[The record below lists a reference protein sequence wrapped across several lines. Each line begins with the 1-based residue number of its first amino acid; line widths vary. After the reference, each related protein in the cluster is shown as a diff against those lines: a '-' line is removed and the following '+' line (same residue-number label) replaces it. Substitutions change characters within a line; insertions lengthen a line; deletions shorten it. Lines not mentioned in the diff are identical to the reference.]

1 MYSSAG
7 YGFAY
12 WFIVDILELF
22 YFNLPLLYNRRHSV
36 LLSGFIPSTLFYKK
50 RVESQL
56 FILFYVTV
64 SVVLLSAN
72 FSFGSFLH
80 VNCLHHSD
88 DLKDMLSVSFLSSS
102 NFICCNLYLLTS
114 TLCSVFW
121 LPTIKNKEIG
131 TPSCISMSP
140 LPCLPADFW
149 LGYYHFTWSRFVSV
163 VFPSV
168 PQTPIFFN
176 FLMYS
181 NECIV
186 HLQIFHTA
194 ASPSLNPLSK
204 IISFSWRLVSIK
216 K

>member
-12 WFIVDILELF
+12 WFIGDILELF
-22 YFNLPLLYNRRHSV
+22 YFNLPLLYNHRHSV

-72 FSFGSFLH
+72 FSFRSFLH
-80 VNCLHHSD
+80 VNCLHCSD
-88 DLKDMLSVSFLSSS
+88 HLKDMLSVSFLSSS

-114 TLCSVFW
+114 TLCGVFW
-121 LPTIKNKEIG
+121 LPTLKNKEIS
-131 TPSCISMSP
+131 TPFCISMSP

-149 LGYYHFTWSRFVSV
+149 LCYYHFTWSRFVSV

-168 PQTPIFFN
+168 PQTPIAF
-176 FLMYS
+176 
-181 NECIV
+181 
-186 HLQIFHTA
+186 IFQLPYVFKWMHC
-194 ASPSLNPLSK
+194 SPPDFSYCCFP
-204 IISFSWRLVSIK
+204 IPESFI
-216 K
+216 